1 MLRIFFTISS
11 ENLTVDQ
18 DKAFTSIIIMLISN
32 TLLGNLL
39 KEVKRNNMLITLEL
53 KKKSA
58 SFQILPTLPPQ
69 KFTNFPRPV
78 LFRAWKTYFKH
89 RGRYFQWR
97 LYLNHFC
104 DCCSSCCCLI
114 LIPFCKQWTNYIGK
128 INSTNGRM
136 RATRFILK
144 ALEG

>member
-1 MLRIFFTISS
+1 
-11 ENLTVDQ
+11 
-18 DKAFTSIIIMLISN
+18 MLISN

-53 KKKSA
+53 KKMSA

-69 KFTNFPRPV
+69 KFTKFSTPSLIQSFNPCQ
-78 LFRAWKTYFKH
+78 TYFKNP
-89 RGRYFQWR
+89 GRYFQWR
-97 LYLNHFC
+97 LYFNHFC
-104 DCCSSCCCLI
+104 DCCSSCCCVI